1 MLNKNIIDEINTKV
15 SDILQNS
22 PAKDI
27 EKNIKVLLSGAFTRL
42 DLVTRDEFDIQ
53 QEVLQRTR
61 EKLMILEG
69 RVSELEGQLSKSAHQ
84 PTEKNTA
91 SHYTQEKRDN
101 EDMHDK

>member
-15 SDILQNS
+15 SEILQNS

-69 RVSELEGQLSKSAHQ
+69 RVSGLETQLSKSVHQ
-84 PTEKNTA
+84 SAEKNAA
-91 SHYTQEKRDN
+91 SHYTKEKRDN

>member
-1 MLNKNIIDEINTKV
+1 MLNKNVIDDINAKV

-42 DLVTRDEFDIQ
+42 DLVTRDEFDVQ

-61 EKLMILEG
+61 EKLMILEAKIA
-69 RVSELEGQLSKSAHQ
+69 ELEARLNPPAAK
-84 PTEKNTA
+84 PA
-91 SHYTQEKRDN
+91 SSMSSFPSDQSQIEG
-101 EDMHDK
+101 